1 VSSKVPPNPN
11 QSDSTIKLG
20 WRRVGR
26 QQLRGKTERGPT
38 TELAGR
44 EGAAHPVI
52 IGAVDVPGHAEVP
65 DLHHQLVTH
74 QAVAGGQVAVDE
86 VEGGEVDHA
95 RCDLRGD
102 LQHVAQRQLP
112 APPLLP
118 LLQHLGV
125 GAVGPAGAEGLL
137 GAGGHTYG
145 WGHTRM
151 GGDTRVG
158 GGTHVWVGGHV
169 WGRGHVWVRGHI
181 WVGTHTYRRGD
192 TYGWGDTYEWGH
204 TCGWG
209 HTHIGWG
216 DTYGAGGHVWVRG
229 HVWGGGVGIGARER
243 VPEAGEGLWDGCA
256 QVCMCVQG
264 GSARVC
270 A

>member
-151 GGDTRVG
+151 GG
-158 GGTHVWVGGHV
+158 GTHVWVG
-169 WGRGHVWVRGHI
+169 
-181 WVGTHTYRRGD
+181 THTYG
-192 TYGWGDTYEWGH
+192 WGH

-209 HTHIGWG
+209 DTRMGGGTRMGQGTRMGEGTHMGG
-216 DTYGAGGHVWVRG
+216 DTHV
-229 HVWGGGVGIGARER
+229 
-243 VPEAGEGLWDGCA
+243 
-256 QVCMCVQG
+256 
-264 GSARVC
+264 
-270 A
+270 